1 MVKIILIR
9 IFGIILFGII
19 LTQKC
24 NDGLLYMSRIPD
36 FKFVPVGGLK
46 NQMSKTF
53 VQSSELYKSKP
64 QDFHMHPNYPSE
76 SPTPSK

>member
-1 MVKIILIR
+1 LVKIILIR

-53 VQSSELYKSKP
+53 VQS
-64 QDFHMHPNYPSE
+64 
-76 SPTPSK
+76 

>member
-36 FKFVPVGGLK
+36 FKFVPVGV
-46 NQMSKTF
+46 SKT
-53 VQSSELYKSKP
+53 K
-64 QDFHMHPNYPSE
+64 
-76 SPTPSK
+76 